1 MTHETVPPADDP
13 RVLLQAVRDVT
24 RQVRI
29 AQRGAWF
36 SLLVFGV
43 VTLAV
48 IPVYRYAPH
57 ELGRCRSGPQPG
69 TYFCTATIP
78 GVLVYWPVALVL
90 GYAVIAG
97 FYARRSRQ
105 RGVGTPVG
113 PYVIAGV
120 AALLLAASLWRAL
133 SRPPLPIGQI
143 DITPLTVIGY
153 GLASPPGVIGL
164 ALLVLAWVERNRA
177 LLAFS
182 LIYLVVAVADS
193 VRITHSSSPWFFL
206 PQLLIPAALLLVGSA
221 GFAMF
226 QRATVQRATVQPD
239 TGAGP
244 Q

>member
-1 MTHETVPPADDP
+1 MTHESVPPVDDP
-13 RVLLQAVRDVT
+13 RELLQAVRDVT

-57 ELGRCRSGPQPG
+57 ELSRCGPGPQPG
-69 TYFCTATIP
+69 TYVCTATIP

-133 SRPPLPIGQI
+133 SRPPLPIGL
-143 DITPLTVIGY
+143 TPLTLIGY

-182 LIYLVVAVADS
+182 LIYLVVTVADFAW
-193 VRITHSSSPWFFL
+193 ITHSSSPWFFR

-226 QRATVQRATVQPD
+226 QRATVQQDTVQKD
-239 TGAGP
+239 TGAGS